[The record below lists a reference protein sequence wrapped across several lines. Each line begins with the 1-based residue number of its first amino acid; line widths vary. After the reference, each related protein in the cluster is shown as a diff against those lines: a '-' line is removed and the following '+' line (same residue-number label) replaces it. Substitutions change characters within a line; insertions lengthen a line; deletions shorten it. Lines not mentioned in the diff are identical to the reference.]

1 VSSLSQQPGG
11 SDLVVRTADGRALT
25 GKSFGPVDGNPVLF
39 VAGAG
44 TGKSMRFGEQ
54 MLDRAH
60 VRLLT
65 MDRPGMGGSDVHPE
79 RTLASTAAD
88 YRAFVTGVLGAG
100 VTLPVVANSQGS
112 VFGLAAAA
120 AGWVSRLVLVSPADE
135 VAHPDVQ
142 AQVPE
147 DAARLAQLA
156 ADDPDEAARILGA
169 FTADAMAEM
178 VLSSS
183 DEADR
188 RFYTSETFLPLYRRS
203 LAEGFANDGAG
214 YVRDTLIA
222 MQPWPLRLG
231 DVRCPVTILF
241 GARDR
246 SHSPDHGRT
255 LADRI
260 PDAVRQIVPDAGGAL
275 LWTHSEKVLAAALG
289 QRD

>member
-1 VSSLSQQPGG
+1 LR
-11 SDLVVRTADGRALT
+11 LRTLG
-25 GKSFGPVDGNPVLF
+25 
-39 VAGAG
+39 
-44 TGKSMRFGEQ
+44 
-54 MLDRAH
+54 
-60 VRLLT
+60 
-65 MDRPGMGGSDVHPE
+65 RPGMGGSDVHPE

-169 FTADAMAEM
+169 FTADAMAE
-178 VLSSS
+178 
-183 DEADR
+183 
-188 RFYTSETFLPLYRRS
+188 LPLYRRS

-275 LWTHSEKVLAAALG
+275 LWTH
-289 QRD
+289 